1 MDISHFSAIRLLRL
15 AMLAAIVLPLVLFA
29 FLAVM
34 NYRHTQWVGDQ
45 RVERTINILHEH
57 ALKVFETVE
66 RSIAETNE
74 VIRGMSDADIRGNEE
89 RLHQRLRAMVE
100 SLPQLKSLW
109 VFDADGRALVNSIM
123 SAVPD
128 IDFSDRDYFR
138 AHIEKDSGPFIGQVL
153 RPRDP
158 YPAGDFFS
166 ISRRRP
172 SADGSFKGVIQVSLR
187 PEYFEQ
193 FYSRLQEP
201 YPGGYAAIVRDDGVV
216 LARYPVLDRDAIKS
230 GTNPLGDWM
239 RAHPEGG
246 FFNGTS
252 PLDLKERRLLWQ
264 KLANLP
270 VVVLAGT
277 EIGAIRSEWLSSM
290 MGYLLFGIP
299 ATVLLLGVMGMALE
313 RTRRLYEEQ
322 GRRVAAEGALR
333 QAQRMEAIGQLTGG
347 VAHDFNNILMII
359 KGNVHRLRRDLTE
372 PKLVRKLDMIDTAA
386 QRGENLTRQLLAFSR
401 RQNLTPT
408 VIDLAQRVREFRSLL
423 APSLRG
429 DIEIRIDV
437 PSRITAVRVDVSE
450 LELAVLNLAVN
461 ARDAMPNGGTIEI
474 GVRPVTLRGEPAYD
488 RLQGEFVALSVADT
502 GAGIPPDVV
511 ARIFEPFFTT
521 KDVGKGTG
529 LGLSQVYGFAKQ
541 TGGTVTVWSRP
552 GVGTTFTLYLPRSR
566 EVPQR
571 SEPVRLCDAEP
582 QEAGSIL
589 VVEDNS
595 EVADIATELLNE
607 LGYHVTRV
615 GGAPAALELL
625 RGGERFDLVFSDV
638 VMPGGMS
645 GVELA
650 QVIRKD
656 YPDVPVVL
664 TTGYFKAGDKP
675 LPRGLPVLRKPYDI
689 AELKSTLRSAMKHST
704 SAAGSSP
711 EEFKNSTMKNT
722 SGSGR

>member
-1 MDISHFSAIRLLRL
+1 MDISHLSAIRLLRL
-15 AMLAAIVLPLVLFA
+15 AMLAAIVLPLILFA
-29 FLAVM
+29 VLAVM
-34 NYRHTQWVGDQ
+34 NYRYTQSVNDQ
-45 RVERTINILHEH
+45 RVERTINILNEH

-74 VIRGMSDADIRGNEE
+74 IIRGMSDADIRANGE
-89 RLHQRLRAMVE
+89 RLHQRLRAMVA

-109 VFDADGRALVNSIM
+109 IFDASGRALVNSL
-123 SAVPD
+123 AYPAPD
-128 IDFSDRDYFR
+128 VDFSDRDYFR

-158 YPAGDFFS
+158 YPGGDFFS

-172 SADGSFKGVIQVSLR
+172 SADGSFRGVIQVSLR

-193 FYSRLQEP
+193 FYDKLQSP
-201 YPGGYAAIVRDDGVV
+201 YAGAYAAIVREDGVV
-216 LARYPVLDRDAIKS
+216 LARYPALDRALAK
-230 GTNPLGDWM
+230 GTTNPLNDWI
-239 RAHPEGG
+239 RANPEGG

-252 PLDLKERRLLWQ
+252 LLDQKERRLLWQ
-264 KLANLP
+264 QLSSLP
-270 VVVLAGT
+270 VIVLAGT
-277 EIGAIRSEWLSSM
+277 EIGALRSEWLSSM
-290 MGYLLFGIP
+290 AWYLLFGIP
-299 ATVLLLGVMGMALE
+299 ATVLLLGVMAVALE

-359 KGNVHRLRRDLTE
+359 KGNVHRLRRDLTDE
-372 PKLVRKLDMIDTAA
+372 KLTRKLDMIDTAA
-386 QRGENLTRQLLAFSR
+386 QRGETLTRQLLAFSR

-429 DIEIRIDV
+429 DIEIGIDV
-437 PSRITAVRVDVSE
+437 PATITAVRVDVSE

-461 ARDAMPNGGTIEI
+461 ARDAMPNGGTLEI

-488 RLQGEFVALSVADT
+488 RLKGEFVALSVADT
-502 GAGIPPDVV
+502 GAGIAPDVV

-521 KDVGKGTG
+521 KEVGKGTG

-541 TGGTVTVWSRP
+541 SGGTVTVWSRL

-571 SEPVRLCDAEP
+571 SEPVRLGDAVTE
-582 QEAGSIL
+582 QAGSVL

-595 EVADIATELLNE
+595 EVADIATALLNE
-607 LGYHVTRV
+607 LGYRVTRV
-615 GGAPAALELL
+615 GGVQPALDLL
-625 RGGERFDLVFSDV
+625 RAGERFDLVFSDV

-645 GVELA
+645 GVDLA
-650 QVIRKD
+650 HVIRRD
-656 YPDVPVVL
+656 YPDLPVVL
-664 TTGYFKAGDKP
+664 TTGYFNAADKP
-675 LPRGLPVLRKPYDI
+675 LPRGLPVLRKPYDME
-689 AELKSTLRSAMKHST
+689 ELKRTLHSAMNRT
-704 SAAGSSP
+704 AAASV
-711 EEFKNSTMKNT
+711 
-722 SGSGR
+722 SG

>member
-15 AMLAAIVLPLVLFA
+15 AMLAAVVLPLILFV

-34 NYRHTQWVGDQ
+34 NYRHAQANGDQ
-45 RVERTINILHEH
+45 RVERTINVLNEH

-74 VIRGMSDADIRGNEE
+74 IVRDMSDADIRASEE
-89 RLHQRLRAMVE
+89 RLHQRLREMVS

-109 VFDADGRALVNSIM
+109 VFDANGRALVNSLTYP
-123 SAVPD
+123 VPD
-128 IDFSDRDYFR
+128 VDFSDRDYFR
-138 AHIEKDSGPFIGQVL
+138 AHIEKESGPFIGQVL

-158 YPAGDFFS
+158 YPSGDFFS

-172 SADGSFKGVIQVSLR
+172 SADGSFRGVIQVSLR

-193 FYSRLQEP
+193 FYDKLQSP
-201 YPGGYAAIVRDDGVV
+201 YAGAFAAIVRDDGVV
-216 LARYPVLDRDAIKS
+216 LARYPALDRERLKS
-230 GTNPLGDWM
+230 DDTGLLNDWM
-239 RAHPEGG
+239 RTHPEGG
-246 FFNGTS
+246 FFNATS
-252 PLDLKERRLLWQ
+252 LLDQKERRLLWQ
-264 KLANLP
+264 QLSSLP

-277 EIGAIRSEWLSSM
+277 EIGALRAEWLSSM
-290 MGYLLFGIP
+290 AGYLLFGIP
-299 ATVLLLGVMGMALE
+299 ATVLLLGVMGVALE

-322 GRRVAAEGALR
+322 GRRIAAEGALR

-347 VAHDFNNILMII
+347 VAHDFNNILMVI
-359 KGNVHRLRRDLTE
+359 KGNVHRLRRDLTDE
-372 PKLVRKLDMIDTAA
+372 KLTRKLDMIDTAA

-401 RQNLTPT
+401 RQNLMPT

-437 PSRITAVRVDVSE
+437 PSTITAVRVDVSE

-461 ARDAMPNGGTIEI
+461 ARDAMPNGGTLEI
-474 GVRPVTLRGEPAYD
+474 GVRAVTLRGEPAYD
-488 RLQGEFVALSVADT
+488 RLKGDFVALSVADT
-502 GAGIPPDVV
+502 GAGIAPDLVV
-511 ARIFEPFFTT
+511 RIFEPFFTT
-521 KDVGKGTG
+521 KEVGKGTG

-541 TGGTVTVWSRP
+541 SGGTVTVWSRQ

-566 EVPQR
+566 EMPQR
-571 SEPVRLCDAEP
+571 SEPVRLGDAVTE
-582 QEAGSIL
+582 QAGSIL

-595 EVADIATELLNE
+595 EVADIATALLNE
-607 LGYHVTRV
+607 LGYRVTRV

-625 RGGERFDLVFSDV
+625 REGERFDLVFSDV

-645 GVELA
+645 GVDLA
-650 QVIRKD
+650 HAIRRD
-656 YPDVPVVL
+656 YPDLPVVL
-664 TTGYFKAGDKP
+664 TTGYFNAVDKP

-689 AELKSTLRSAMKHST
+689 DELKKTLHSAMNRPAG
-704 SAAGSSP
+704 AAV
-711 EEFKNSTMKNT
+711 
-722 SGSGR
+722 SG